1 MDKSFADE
9 PAALADPRRLDPEG
23 ILAAALGRTPSA
35 DELLLWASMPTDRRE
50 KSLLRIS
57 ILRRWV
63 DEPGE
68 MTAAEAARDS
78 DLAVS
83 RWYEVAAAWKASPVL
98 ASVGTFAKRPGRSG
112 QRLNGEV
119 VNQIQSILPGLVA
132 LDKHATIAAIVS
144 KLQADGGLQ
153 GKALPHVNTLRTMVQ
168 RERRRQLAERQVG
181 KRPGFDAAAC
191 ELLRADG
198 TPHVVF
204 AVVDRTSHL
213 ILGFAVGDPADSR
226 SAYARAAA
234 NALARM
240 SAANAPALPW
250 ADGTDR
256 IDVVAGSDA
265 DAWARASADYEANP
279 VGPIFG
285 LLLEGRRF
293 GRYLRLAA
301 GDAIGNL
308 RIHPART
315 EAGQQAGAGHRYS
328 DEDALAAIEVE
339 VSRHNAGVLIANEVT
354 GAPRPAPVTV
364 RMLEF
369 VARS

>member
-1 MDKSFADE
+1 MDRVSDEE
-9 PAALADPRRLDPEG
+9 PAGTADPARLDPGG
-23 ILAAALGRTPSA
+23 ILAMALGRTPGA

-50 KSLLRIS
+50 KTLARIS

-63 DEPGE
+63 EEPGE
-68 MTAAEAARDS
+68 MTAAEAARDA

-112 QRLNGEV
+112 QRLDGEV
-119 VNQIQSILPGLVA
+119 VNRIHSILPGLIA
-132 LDKHATIAAIVS
+132 SDKHATVAAIVS
-144 KLQADGGLQ
+144 QLQADSRLQ
-153 GKALPHVNTLRTMVQ
+153 GRALPHFNTLRTMVQ

-191 ELLRADG
+191 DLLRVDG

-213 ILGFAVGDPADSR
+213 ILGFAVGDLAESR
-226 SAYARAAA
+226 AAYARAAA
-234 NALARM
+234 DALARM

-250 ADGTDR
+250 ADATDR

-265 DAWARASADYEANP
+265 NAWARARAEYDANP

-285 LLLEGRRF
+285 LLGEGRRF

-308 RIHPART
+308 RIYPART
-315 EAGQQAGAGHRYS
+315 KAGKQAGAGHRYS

-339 VSRHNAGVLIANEVT
+339 VARHNSGVLTAIEVT
-354 GAPRPAPVTV
+354 GASRPAPVTV

-369 VARS
+369 MARS